1 MPDIDRFRGQV
12 QGDIRNS
19 QVARAINQV
28 SNQTNRQGFAAA
40 VGVQNNYQPITTAQE
55 LARSGSNVLSGGAQ
69 SFSQS
74 AGSAASITFRATQS
88 MLRDLTRVRNTLY
101 SPDISQ
107 ISSRFTPTQTP
118 PSRMGLFESA
128 RVASGLFMQA
138 PRGMLRSEYQ
148 RGAARSLRERFTSAG
163 REVGL
168 FAAENATLALGL
180 TAGLVSAPVIY
191 PAMGRIREE
200 YNQRDQVRNL
210 LRRTSWR
217 YMKGKNFTEDQLSD
231 ISQSFVNV
239 ARENQ
244 EIATGDVSRLAYT
257 ATKMGVFDTVRGPE
271 QAKKEFQKFTDKVI
285 KLSTKLEESVDQA
298 AARLASKNPSLIS
311 PDIYGGIAR
320 SAGLTTQEL
329 NRAGQQ
335 GAQAFRGMGFD
346 ANFGYDIGV
355 QNLATLR
362 NIQTRN
368 EAGRGLISRMGGL
381 GAANQRTMQ
390 AVGQF
395 MQTPQMAMMMGA
407 FANQSGRFDPNRMN
421 QFMQSGGGI
430 RDLMGMFQQNMAQN
444 GGMGWQA
451 SLNMNLP
458 QNIEAMGPVAGST
471 MAVQMLQMAASSNIP
486 QWRSMSTEMRKNVMA
501 SIAPRFG
508 MDSQAARVMI
518 EGINP
523 EETLAQMREIREN
536 AMRREQLIRERQGSI
551 KAMAGRAW
559 DRFTGGTANVIRG
572 IGGGAVEV
580 GRDIKW
586 AAENSWAVQY
596 NPYVMMGKKALGVS
610 GELRDY
616 FFGDQYKPKGMG
628 AYDSP
633 TNIESWIENV
643 EEEGLTSADRL
654 RSESASRNRRRAR
667 VRGLIKSVDHG
678 VRWSKGL
685 KLPGYPELR
694 PEFTSGNYKEK
705 ARDIA
710 EYEIETGQYR
720 VRGVWGG
727 DTIERSKVIRKTA
740 YAAGMAL
747 EDPGGEGLE
756 SVVSNKEDRKTI
768 RGVMYRAGMRLQERL
783 RRIEDQGLGEEEES
797 KRKRQA
803 YMDMLNAVR
812 RQTKPYTP
820 SEGVK
825 ETTLYREAFDVW
837 GAELTDKR
845 MGEMKREL
853 RLKKGNISKYAD
865 MNYKELEKEFMG
877 QVKSLDKAVSKRKG
891 VSQSV
896 RNLMGDEEK
905 RKKFM
910 DNYQSIRKLSRLRKE
925 GKEGM
930 SQKDQDE
937 IENLKSRMGLSDK
950 EITDL
955 VAWYDIQGDNTKN
968 LLNTIDNA
976 RLSEELTTTWKSR
989 LDDSELRGLENI
1001 SDLAGEI
1008 GGKNTGIVLKR
1019 IEGFSKKL
1027 RKGESP
1033 LEIRKEILK
1042 DRKDYQAVSRRL
1054 AGKGDEAEAARELI
1068 GLALESPV
1076 KQMGATG
1083 KATGPGAEAINDLRK
1098 NTDKMLSTLGNVL
1111 TNQTNIAKKLQME
1124 IEKK

>member
-28 SNQTNRQGFAAA
+28 SNQTNRQGFTAA

-55 LARSGSNVLSGGAQ
+55 FARSGANVLSGGAQ

-74 AGSAASITFRATQS
+74 VGSAASVTFRATQS
-88 MLRDLTRVRNTLY
+88 MLRDLTRVRNTMY

-107 ISSRFTPTQTP
+107 ISSRFTPIQTP

-128 RVASGLFMQA
+128 RVASGLFMQS
-138 PRGMLRSEYQ
+138 PRGMLKSEYQ

-163 REVGL
+163 RELGL
-168 FAAENATLALGL
+168 FAVENAPLALGL
-180 TAGLVSAPVIY
+180 IPGLLSAPVMY

-217 YMKGKNFTEDQLSD
+217 YMRGKNFTEDQLSD

-271 QAKKEFQKFTDKVI
+271 QAKKEFQKFIDKVI

-320 SAGLTTQEL
+320 ATGLTTQEL

-421 QFMQSGGGI
+421 QFMQSGGGL

-471 MAVQMLQMAASSNIP
+471 MAVQMLQMVASSNP
-486 QWRSMSTEMRKNVMA
+486 QWKNMSTEMRKNVMA
-501 SIAPRFG
+501 SIAPGFG
-508 MDSQAARVMI
+508 MDPQAARVMI

-536 AMRREQLIRERQGSI
+536 AMRREQLIREKQGSI
-551 KAMAGRAW
+551 KAVAGRAW

-572 IGGGAVEV
+572 IGSRAVEV
-580 GRDIKW
+580 GRGIRW

-610 GELRDY
+610 GELRNY
-616 FFGDQYKPKGMG
+616 FFGDQYEAEGMG
-628 AYDSP
+628 GYDLS
-633 TNIESWIENV
+633 TDIQSWIESTAD
-643 EEEGLTSADRL
+643 EE
-654 RSESASRNRRRAR
+654 RSTVDLKRAETMSREETRAR
-667 VRGLIKSVDHG
+667 VRSRVRAFGLY
-678 VRWSKGL
+678 KG
-685 KLPGYPELR
+685 R
-694 PEFTSGNYKEK
+694 
-705 ARDIA
+705 I
-710 EYEIETGQYR
+710 R
-720 VRGVWGG
+720 VRGYPVLPKGSTYEDARKIAREEVESGRYRVKDYWTGGTVGQARSAREFALGVGRAIETPSGPGVKDVVKNEVAQDLIKKKVFEEGERLGDKLIDIEAMGLDEAEETRRKREAYMGTLRAIQRSTRGYTEGGKGLGADVIYRTAKGVWGSLFTDEEMKEMDKEYYLKDSTMTEYANRSYEDLEEEFVDQMQG
-727 DTIERSKVIRKTA
+727 TIESMGRKEGVEKNLSEFMGKEKNLKAFQKNFFTIERIADLQEKGMYKEAESLRDEAVSAGGFSQSDYKKYINFYKRAPEGAMAALRPIRNNMYNKELTSSWKEKI
-740 YAAGMAL
+740 GESELNNL
-747 EDPGGEGLE
+747 EDLSKLRDKLKGKDVRGAIQNIERFATRLKEGRGARGII
-756 SVVSNKEDRKTI
+756 KEI
-768 RGVMYRAGMRLQERL
+768 SENRGLYTKLSARL
-783 RRIEDQGLGEEEES
+783 RGMDGEE
-797 KRKRQA
+797 
-803 YMDMLNAVR
+803 
-812 RQTKPYTP
+812 
-820 SEGVK
+820 SEGV
-825 ETTLYREAFDVW
+825 
-837 GAELTDKR
+837 
-845 MGEMKREL
+845 
-853 RLKKGNISKYAD
+853 
-865 MNYKELEKEFMG
+865 
-877 QVKSLDKAVSKRKG
+877 Q
-891 VSQSV
+891 Q
-896 RNLMGDEEK
+896 
-905 RKKFM
+905 
-910 DNYQSIRKLSRLRKE
+910 
-925 GKEGM
+925 
-930 SQKDQDE
+930 
-937 IENLKSRMGLSDK
+937 
-950 EITDL
+950 
-955 VAWYDIQGDNTKN
+955 
-968 LLNTIDNA
+968 
-976 RLSEELTTTWKSR
+976 
-989 LDDSELRGLENI
+989 
-1001 SDLAGEI
+1001 
-1008 GGKNTGIVLKR
+1008 
-1019 IEGFSKKL
+1019 
-1027 RKGESP
+1027 
-1033 LEIRKEILK
+1033 
-1042 DRKDYQAVSRRL
+1042 
-1054 AGKGDEAEAARELI
+1054 LI
-1068 GLALESPV
+1068 GLA
-1076 KQMGATG
+1076 MGAPENQMRG
-1083 KATGPGAEAINDLRK
+1083 AEATGPGAEAINDLRK
-1098 NTDKMLSTLGNVL
+1098 NTNEMLATLGSVL
-1111 TNQTNIAKKLQME
+1111 RNQTNIAKKLQME